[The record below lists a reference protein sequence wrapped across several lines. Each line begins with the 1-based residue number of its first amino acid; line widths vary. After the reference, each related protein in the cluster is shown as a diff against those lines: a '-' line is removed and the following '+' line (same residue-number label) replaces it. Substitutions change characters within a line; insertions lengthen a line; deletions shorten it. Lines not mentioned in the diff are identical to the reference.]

1 MLTVDTHY
9 PEGYKDTGYEEVFPD
24 QYKNVIHLSD
34 KQVAEFVKW
43 IQQQDWYDN
52 TTVVI
57 SGDHPTMNKEIC
69 AGASYDYRRKVYT
82 CYLNSAVKPVR
93 DDYREFAT
101 IDNFPTTLA
110 ALGVKIDGDRL
121 GMGTNLFSDK
131 DTLIEKD
138 GLDYVNTELMK
149 SSDWMDEQSNLKK
162 VTADIHYGEY
172 DPETSTITYT
182 IDNVTSDKVEG
193 FRASLHMYGYTVN
206 GSDYVSWTD
215 STEIKPGV
223 FQIVIKIP
231 TEQAF
236 DGRIKIQPHCMIDGV
251 RGIHIEN
258 HISVTSTVRS

>member
-1 MLTVDTHY
+1 
-9 PEGYKDTGYEEVFPD
+9 
-24 QYKNVIHLSD
+24 
-34 KQVAEFVKW
+34 
-43 IQQQDWYDN
+43 
-52 TTVVI
+52 
-57 SGDHPTMNKEIC
+57 
-69 AGASYDYRRKVYT
+69 
-82 CYLNSAVKPVR
+82 
-93 DDYREFAT
+93 
-101 IDNFPTTLA
+101 
-110 ALGVKIDGDRL
+110 
-121 GMGTNLFSDK
+121 MGTNLFSDK

-231 TEQAF
+231 TEADQDPAALH
-236 DGRIKIQPHCMIDGV
+236 DRRCEGHPHRHALLPPEVRCRGRKC
-251 RGIHIEN
+251 GIV
-258 HISVTSTVRS
+258 SV